1 MDLPFDFMDTG
12 ACSYYHN
19 SMKYNTSIVQILRE
33 QLPRSLLSFEV
44 PQATLDALTILAVL
58 VSLKQAGE
66 YSGLIYV
73 GVSWFLERPV
83 TCPCSDPACSDTTH
97 IEVEIEKDFEI
108 LGVEAMLY
116 NEPRASDA
124 VGFSFPYYELSLPM

>member
-12 ACSYYHN
+12 ARSYYHN

-44 PQATLDALTILAVL
+44 PQAVLDVLTILAVL

-66 YSGLIYV
+66 YTQLVYV
-73 GVSWFLERPV
+73 GVSWYSERSV
-83 TCPCSDPACSDTTH
+83 ACACSDPACSGTSH
-97 IEVEIEKDFEI
+97 IEVEIEKDFER

-116 NEPRASDA
+116 NEPRAPGA
-124 VGFSFPYYELSLPM
+124 VGFRFPYYGF